1 MINFRSERE
10 ARSMLL
16 SQAITTY
23 EARHAGKFQCDY
35 GDSRKAYSLG
45 YLDGFMEGMEQLLD
59 SDVLYAEQID
69 RAKQLQ
75 DGARRE
81 LRDI

>member
-1 MINFRSERE
+1 MINFHSERE

-23 EARHAGKFQCDY
+23 EARHGGKFRDGY
-35 GDSRKAYSLG
+35 GDTRKAYSLG
-45 YLDGFMEGMEQLLD
+45 YLDGYLEAIEQVLG
-59 SDVLYAEQID
+59 SDALYAEVEK
-69 RAKQLQ
+69 AKQLGE
-75 DGARRE
+75 GARKA